1 MSRQIRTL
9 NDDRVE
15 TLSEIDYMELRQ
27 RVAKAYAD
35 DSVLKLENELKT
47 YRDFSS
53 IIMSLDNDDA
63 RALLYSY
70 EELVNDSTYFKN
82 IDKEDYKN
90 LLLYRLKSD
99 CNSVDLYNDIIM
111 HKAKYHTPVDYLT
124 WFKDDLRSS
133 IFLAST
139 LEESLRFKI
148 SKGGSELQQRIY
160 DLLRFDIDSFN
171 NGYKMPRYDLDYEFT
186 EEDRRLYAL
195 EYVKFQYLNSLAKP
209 KDISWIDTKNS
220 VQINKIYTQLD
231 KMGLIPLKTSF
242 LPISLQDKYSL
253 ILVSLDRLLDLK
265 STKGKRNTG
274 SVQLSR
280 NKVVAKLKKNWQQK
294 LIDDRNSADKL
305 IEVKIYKT
313 NHQKMI
319 ELLEHEQKTPNQ
331 LVNGYIEQEY
341 NRIFSGNLQTNV
353 SLKAISGK
361 DKQRT
366 KVDKQKNV
374 KSVKKQCYPRLPT
387 ITNDDKQEAI
397 PIEHEQINH
406 TLGDQE
412 QTANYARQQVT
423 HTKEPNEKFES
434 QDDYQDDF
442 QFEKQLSNRHRGWN

>member
-1 MSRQIRTL
+1 MRTVN
-9 NDDRVE
+9 NDRDE
-15 TLSEIDYMELRQ
+15 TFSETDYITLRQ

-35 DSVLKLENELKT
+35 DSLLGLKQELKT
-47 YRDFSS
+47 YRDFES
-53 IIMSLDNDDA
+53 IVMSLDNNDA

-70 EELVNDSTYFKN
+70 EELVNDSLYMKN
-82 IDKEDYKN
+82 MDKDDYKN

-99 CNSVDLYNDIIM
+99 RNCVDLYNDIIM
-111 HKAKYHTPVDYLT
+111 HKAKYHTPVDCLD
-124 WFKDDLRSS
+124 WFKDDLRNS

-139 LEESLRFKI
+139 LEEFLKFKI

-171 NGYKMPRYDLDYEFT
+171 NTYKMPHYNLEYEFI
-186 EEDRRLYAL
+186 EEDSRLYEL

-209 KDISWIDTKNS
+209 RDINWIDAKNS
-220 VQINKIYTQLD
+220 LQIDKIYTWLD

-242 LPISLQDKYSL
+242 LPTSLHDKYSL
-253 ILVSLDRLLDLK
+253 ILVSLDRLLDSK
-265 STKGKRNTG
+265 ITKGKRNTD
-274 SVQLSR
+274 SVKFSR
-280 NKVVAKLKKNWQQK
+280 NEVVAKLKKNWQQK
-294 LIDDRNSADKL
+294 VIDDRNSADKL

-319 ELLEHEQKTPNQ
+319 ALLEHEQKTPNQ

-341 NRIFSGNLQTNV
+341 NRIFSGNLQTNK
-353 SLKAISGK
+353 SLKAISDK
-361 DKQRT
+361 DKKRN

-374 KSVKKQCYPRLPT
+374 EKQCYPRLPT
-387 ITNDDKQEAI
+387 ITNNNNQEAI

-412 QTANYARQQVT
+412 QTANYARQQIT
-423 HTKEPNEKFES
+423 HTKELNEKFES

-442 QFEKQLSNRHRGWN
+442 QFEKQLSNRRRGWD